1 MKFFLTFL
9 LLSTLSLISC
19 ERHDFEETRKLHD
32 EHSTTGEAHGT
43 EHAAPTEA
51 EPKAEH

>member
-9 LLSTLSLISC
+9 TLSTLSLISC

-32 EHSTTGEAHGT
+32 EHSAAGEAHGAGHET
-43 EHAAPTEA
+43 PVDAEH
-51 EPKAEH
+51 KAEH